1 MICAARVPG
10 APALQ
15 AVQDPVRPAE
25 QPIELSF
32 QESYG
37 DIEQHLWF
45 GEGYILIGFRTG
57 VPSMVAGPS
66 CSLVAAATKQHLI
79 VRHEQQHDRATWPA

>member
-1 MICAARVPG
+1 M
-10 APALQ
+10 LQ

-45 GEGYILIGFRTG
+45 GEGYILIGFKTG
-57 VPSMVAGPS
+57 VPSTV
-66 CSLVAAATKQHLI
+66 
-79 VRHEQQHDRATWPA
+79 ATWQQNKAEPQRAP

>member
-1 MICAARVPG
+1 MYHAISINVREKKQKCS
-10 APALQ
+10 ALQ

-32 QESYG
+32 QEGYG

-45 GEGYILIGFRTG
+45 GEGYILIGFTTG
-57 VPSMVAGPS
+57 VPSMVAGPT
-66 CSLVAAATKQHLI
+66 CSMVAA
-79 VRHEQQHDRATWPA
+79 EPS